1 MDNTGSRHAQHVV
14 TETVPTISLDE
25 SDHVIEHGGQITPEH
40 ITAISSPI
48 FKKKKQPISK
58 RHLKDRWKKFLSQD
72 KYGILHVEGIS
83 VKDLDAKFGA
93 PLYILVERELRERF
107 RTFKNAFPY
116 PHFRPQYACKVNSNL
131 SIIKIAKEEGF
142 DLDASSVGEIIL
154 GLLADYEPQQITF
167 TNLYKTYQD
176 IAFAA
181 MIGVQ
186 AITTDSMEELK
197 KISLVGKNLDLRIKI
212 FLRINPLMK
221 MGAYSTLK
229 QQYGIP
235 VHQAKKAI
243 EFAAYDPHIELIGLH
258 FHGSYIA
265 NPEVYCV
272 AANRLLKLAE
282 YAIACGAQIQ
292 YLDLGGGFPTHDN
305 SQPKYGRSYNLQKAG
320 KLIVRSLRKLIQKY
334 NLPEPTLIFE
344 PGKYIVSNAMI
355 GLVKAVSIKKMGNEN
370 IVIANGSIYNMIA
383 DRFISNCQYEILPAS
398 KLNKPLTKKYT
409 IFGSTCDCIDI
420 MARNRWLPKIEE
432 GDLFTIMDCGAYSV
446 VFASNFNSLKRV
458 PIILVQENGSAK
470 LIRRRDRYAEMF
482 APELDVLKVADPNE
496 LKYFYNLHRINFEK
510 IWGEHL
516 TPEIREKKLQK
527 PLQAILSHIYRGK
540 QGGDTGI

>member
-1 MDNTGSRHAQHVV
+1 MDTNAGGQRTI
-14 TETVPTISLDE
+14 TETIPSLSISIDA
-25 SDHVIEHGGQITPEH
+25 PEH
-40 ITAISSPI
+40 VHSNHIGNVTAISLPF
-48 FKKKKQPISK
+48 FKKKKQPIPK
-58 RHLKDRWKKFLSQD
+58 KHLKERWKKFLSQD
-72 KYGILHVEGIS
+72 KEGVLHVEGIS
-83 VKDLDAKFGA
+83 VKELDAKFGA
-93 PLYILVERELRERF
+93 PLCVLIERELRERF
-107 RTFKNAFPY
+107 RTFRNAFPY
-116 PHFRPQYACKVNSNL
+116 PHFRPQFACKVNSNL

-186 AITTDSMEELK
+186 AITTDSMEELQ
-197 KISLVGKNLDLRIKI
+197 KIALVGKNLDLQIKI
-212 FLRINPLMK
+212 FLRINPLIK
-221 MGAYSTLK
+221 LGTYSTLR

-235 VHQAKKAI
+235 LHQAKKAI
-243 EFAAYDPHIELIGLH
+243 EIAISDPHIELVGLH
-258 FHGSYIA
+258 FHGSYIV
-265 NPEVYCV
+265 NPEIYCI
-272 AANRLLKLAE
+272 AANRLMKLAA
-282 YAIACGAQIQ
+282 YATEVGAKIQ

-305 SQPKYGRSYNLQKAG
+305 SQPRYGKSYNLQKAG
-320 KLIVRSLRKLIQKY
+320 KHIVKSLRKLVQKY
-334 NLPEPTLIFE
+334 NLPAPVLIFE

-355 GLVKAVSIKKMGNEN
+355 GLVKVVSTKKMGNEH
-370 IVIANGSIYNMIA
+370 IIIANGSVYNMIP
-383 DRFISNCQYEILPAS
+383 DRFVSNCHYEVLPAS
-398 KLNKPLTKKYT
+398 KLNKPIIRKYT
-409 IFGSTCDCIDI
+409 VFGNTCDCIDVI
-420 MARNRWLPKIEE
+420 AKNRWLPKIEE
-432 GDLFTIMDCGAYSV
+432 GDLLTIMDCGAYSV

-458 PIILVQENGSAK
+458 PVILVKETGEAK

-527 PLQAILSHIYRGK
+527 PLQAIMSNIYRSK
-540 QGGDTGI
+540 QNNNR

>member
-1 MDNTGSRHAQHVV
+1 MDNTPVQMPADVS
-14 TETVPTISLDE
+14 E
-25 SDHVIEHGGQITPEH
+25 HVITIP
-40 ITAISSPI
+40 SPLI
-48 FKKKKQPISK
+48 KKKKQPMPK
-58 RHLKDRWKKFLSQD
+58 KHLKDRWKKFLSQD
-72 KYGILHVEGIS
+72 KEGNLLVEGLS

-93 PLYILVERELRERF
+93 PLYILVERELRERL

-116 PHFRPQYACKVNSNL
+116 PHFRPQFACKVNSNI

-186 AITTDSMEELK
+186 AITTDSLEELQ
-197 KISLVGKNLDLRIKI
+197 KIALVGKNLDLKIRI
-212 FLRINPLMK
+212 FLRINPLIK
-221 MGAYSTLK
+221 MGNYSTLK

-235 VHQAKKAI
+235 LHQARKAV
-243 EFAAYDPHIELIGLH
+243 EYATSDPHIELVGLH
-258 FHGSYIA
+258 FHGSYIV
-265 NPEVYCV
+265 NPQVYCV
-272 AANRLLKLAE
+272 AANRLLKLAA
-282 YAIACGAQIQ
+282 YATELGAHIR

-305 SQPKYGRSYNLQKAG
+305 SHPEYGKSYNLQKAG
-320 KLIVRSLRKLIQKY
+320 SFIVKSLHRLLQKY

-355 GLVKAVSIKKMGNEN
+355 GLVKVVSCKKMGSEN
-370 IVIANGSIYNMIA
+370 IVIANGSVYNMIP
-383 DRFISNCQYEILPAS
+383 DRFVSNCRYEILPAS
-398 KLNKPLTKKYT
+398 KLNKPLIKKYT
-409 IFGSTCDCIDI
+409 VFGSTCDCIDV
-420 MARNRWLPKIEE
+420 MTRNLWLPKIEE
-432 GDLFTIMDCGAYSV
+432 GDLLTIMDCGAYSI
-446 VFASNFNSLKRV
+446 VFTSNFNSLKRV
-458 PIILVQENGSAK
+458 PVILVKQDGSAK

-527 PLQAILSHIYRGK
+527 PLQAILSHIYRDK
-540 QGGDTGI
+540 QNTEQTV

>member
-1 MDNTGSRHAQHVV
+1 MNNTTDRVHSEQVV
-14 TETVPTISLDE
+14 
-25 SDHVIEHGGQITPEH
+25 EH
-40 ITAISSPI
+40 ITTIPSPL
-48 FKKKKQPISK
+48 FKRKKQPIPK
-58 RHLKDRWKKFLSQD
+58 KHLKQHWKQFLSQD
-72 KYGILHVEGIS
+72 KDGNLLVEGIS
-83 VKDLDAKFGA
+83 VKELDAKFGA
-93 PLYILVERELRERF
+93 PLYVLIERELRERL

-116 PHFRPQYACKVNSNL
+116 QKFRPQFACKVNSNL

-142 DLDASSVGEIIL
+142 ELDASSVGEIIL

-197 KISLVGKNLDLRIKI
+197 KISLVGRNLDMKIRI
-212 FLRINPLMK
+212 FLRINPLIK
-221 MGAYSTLK
+221 LGSYSTLK

-235 VHQAKKAI
+235 ITQAKKAI
-243 EFAAYDPHIELIGLH
+243 EFAAADPNIELIGLH
-258 FHGSYIA
+258 FHGSYIT
-265 NPEVYCV
+265 NPQVYCI
-272 AANRLLKLAE
+272 AANRLLKLAA
-282 YAIACGAQIQ
+282 YAQSLGAKIS
-292 YLDLGGGFPTHDN
+292 YLDLGGGFPTNEN
-305 SQPKYGRSYNLQKAG
+305 SQPKYGKSYNLQKAG
-320 KLIVRSLRKLIQKY
+320 SMIVKTLHKLYEKY
-334 NLPEPTLIFE
+334 GLQAPTLIFE
-344 PGKYIVSNAMI
+344 PGKYIVANAMM
-355 GLVKAVSIKKMGNEN
+355 GLVKVVSTKKMGKEN
-370 IVIANGSIYNMIA
+370 VVITNGSVYNMIA
-383 DRFISNCQYEILPAS
+383 DRFVSNCNYELLPAN

-409 IFGSTCDCIDI
+409 VFGSTCDCIDV
-420 MARNRWLPKIEE
+420 MAKNRWLPKLEE
-432 GDLFTIMDCGAYSV
+432 GDLLSIMDCGAYSV

-516 TPEIREKKLQK
+516 TPEMREKRLQK
-527 PLQAILSHIYRGK
+527 PLQAILSHIQRSKAQRDSLGV
-540 QGGDTGI
+540 